1 MSKQEVIRWF
11 PPEELSKREV
21 RVCERCKRNGRL
33 YSFLRRHR
41 HELFDED
48 FQAKLAEMYRDN
60 PRGQPPVAPAL
71 LAMVTI
77 LQAAD
82 GVSDEG
88 AVNEAVFDLRW
99 QMVLDCMG
107 AESAPFSQGVLV
119 SFRKRLV
126 KHGLH
131 KQLVLKSVEVAK
143 KTGGFGYKNL
153 RVALDSAPLWGAGRV
168 EDTFNLIGHA
178 LEVVVQCAAAVAHRT
193 PEDLYKSAEL
203 RLVGQSS
210 LKAALDIDWDDKQ
223 EQRRAL
229 RELLGEV
236 ERLQVWLKHNLTEEQ
251 QAEAPLQEALV
262 QLERVLS
269 QDLEPDPE
277 NSGMRISRGT
287 AKERQISIE
296 DPCMRHGRKSRSKTI
311 KGFKRFIAKDLDHG
325 LILGVTVQPA
335 NQPEQDATTTLREQ
349 AERFGSTLILFIDRG
364 FLASTWTTEHYEAG
378 GRVVCRP
385 WVPRNRGMFTKRD
398 FTIDLKNSQVT
409 CPGEHTRPITGRVVR
424 FLNTTCGPCPLR
436 RRCTRAKKG
445 RGRSISIHA
454 QEGLLQE
461 LTTRK
466 TTPEGRAELR
476 KRVPVEH
483 SLAHICNRQGRR
495 ARYLGVEKNIFDL
508 CRYAV
513 IENCFAADRIERAAA

>member
-236 ERLQVWLKHNLTEEQ
+236 ERLQLWLKHNNINPMLRASSAAQNLLDDFKHPHENVVLTCVY
-251 QAEAPLQEALV
+251 AYTFC
-262 QLERVLS
+262 VLA
-269 QDLEPDPE
+269 
-277 NSGMRISRGT
+277 
-287 AKERQISIE
+287 AKT
-296 DPCMRHGRKSRSKTI
+296 PG
-311 KGFKRFIAKDLDHG
+311 GKR
-325 LILGVTVQPA
+325 
-335 NQPEQDATTTLREQ
+335 
-349 AERFGSTLILFIDRG
+349 
-364 FLASTWTTEHYEAG
+364 Y
-378 GRVVCRP
+378 
-385 WVPRNRGMFTKRD
+385 
-398 FTIDLKNSQVT
+398 
-409 CPGEHTRPITGRVVR
+409 
-424 FLNTTCGPCPLR
+424 
-436 RRCTRAKKG
+436 
-445 RGRSISIHA
+445 
-454 QEGLLQE
+454 
-461 LTTRK
+461 
-466 TTPEGRAELR
+466 
-476 KRVPVEH
+476 
-483 SLAHICNRQGRR
+483 NRQSVTSYSKSSLVRR
-495 ARYLGVEKNIFDL
+495 HVCGYL
-508 CRYAV
+508 V
-513 IENCFAADRIERAAA
+513 ILLINKCHVSSDFLVIGIPQCIT